1 MTQLTIRNVSEGVAQ
16 ALREEAKE
24 SGQSL
29 NTVARAALE
38 EHVEQ
43 RCVTRRV
50 AAMGELREDIRG
62 TFGGELSES
71 AELIAEDR
79 GR

>member
-1 MTQLTIRNVSEGVAQ
+1 MTQLTIRNVPESVAD
-16 ALREEAKE
+16 ALREEANE

-29 NTVARAALE
+29 NFVARQALE

-43 RCVTRRV
+43 RGLTRRV
-50 AAMGELREDIRG
+50 AAMNELREDIRR
-62 TFGGELSES
+62 TFGNELSES
-71 AELIAEDR
+71 AMLIAEDR